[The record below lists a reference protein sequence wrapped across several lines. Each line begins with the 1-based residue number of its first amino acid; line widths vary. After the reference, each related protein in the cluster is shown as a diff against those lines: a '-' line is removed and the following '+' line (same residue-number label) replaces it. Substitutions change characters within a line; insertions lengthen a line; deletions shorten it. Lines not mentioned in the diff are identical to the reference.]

1 MNLIPFANE
10 ARRHF
15 DCVAMKYGLS
25 CVVADEQR
33 VRYENGEVF
42 LGVNFDNGRSYEI
55 GVEIGQKIPNK
66 VERPFSLAEI
76 LRLRTVPAGADIDGL
91 SVSNTTKL
99 ADDLQLLSDLT
110 SSHADDFLRGNDL
123 SFAQVAKLREKES
136 IAYEIQRDLRSARAQ
151 AEKAW
156 EARNYAGVVAALEPV
171 KSHLSPSEAKR
182 LEYSLTKASS

>member
-1 MNLIPFANE
+1 MIPFSVE

-15 DCVAMKYGLS
+15 DRVAMKYGLA

-33 VRYENGEVF
+33 VRYESGEVF
-42 LGVNFDNGRSYEI
+42 FGVNFDNGRSYEL
-55 GVEIGQKIPNK
+55 GVEIGQKISNK
-66 VERPFSLAEI
+66 VDRPFSLAEI
-76 LRLRTVPAGADIDGL
+76 LRLRTVAAAATIDGL

-99 ADDLQLLSDLT
+99 AANLQLLADLT
-110 SSHADDFLRGNDL
+110 LSYADDFLRGNDL

-136 IAYEIQRDLRSARAQ
+136 IAYAIQRDLRSARAR

-156 EARNYAGVVAALEPV
+156 RVGNYAGVVAALEPV

-182 LEYSLTKASS
+182 LEYSLSKVNS